1 MGVKGALSPP
11 PPPEAL
17 VLNFNLLLINDLKID
32 VTNCVKTLGSTGGGG
47 GGVGRLAGVVASPPP
62 RFFLRFFLDD

>member
-47 GGVGRLAGVVASPPP
+47 GGRLAGVAASPPP

>member
-17 VLNFNLLLINDLKID
+17 ELNFNLLLINDLKID

-47 GGVGRLAGVVASPPP
+47 GGGGAGVVAAPPP